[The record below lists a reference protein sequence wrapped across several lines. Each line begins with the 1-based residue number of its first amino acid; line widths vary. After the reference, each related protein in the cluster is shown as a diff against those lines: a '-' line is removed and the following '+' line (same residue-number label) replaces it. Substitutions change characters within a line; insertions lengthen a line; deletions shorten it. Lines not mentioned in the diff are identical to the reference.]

1 MLVLKAGASV
11 GGSAGRGLSHDLAFR
26 QRCPSND
33 GHNVD
38 AIDGLIMPAVVLLGS
53 ATASEAQART
63 TGDKSC
69 PRVALELP

>member
-11 GGSAGRGLSHDLAFR
+11 GESAGRGLSHLAFR

>member
-11 GGSAGRGLSHDLAFR
+11 GGSAGRGLSHLAFR

-53 ATASEAQART
+53 ATASEAQARA
-63 TGDKSC
+63 TGDKNC